1 MDNFFGNVLR
11 RKRPKPEPE
20 QEQSGLDIR
29 CVVPGVYMGGHPDYP
44 QPDHLLPTKWFVRND
59 GIEVRQ
65 GESRRFFIPAAD
77 ILGVRSGF
85 ERARFARLGDN
96 WFVFIGFQHQ
106 GQPAE
111 VSFRIEH
118 INREQKAEEFCRAV
132 VAMREDIG

>member
-1 MDNFFGNVLR
+1 MDNFFGNVFR
-11 RKRPKPEPE
+11 RKGSKPESERE
-20 QEQSGLDIR
+20 QTDLDIR

-44 QPDHLLPTKWFVRND
+44 EPDHLLPTKWFVRND

-77 ILGVRSGF
+77 VLGVRSGV

-132 VAMREDIG
+132 VAMREEIG